1 MSNYT
6 KTTNFTLKD
15 SLPPADPAKVVRGSE
30 FDVEF
35 DNIATAIAS
44 KADSGSGGGGGLAA
58 VVDDTT
64 PQLGGNLDVNGNSIV
79 SASNGNIALSPNGSG
94 TVIIDGLT
102 YPSTDGTDGQAL
114 TTDGAGALSFT
125 AVISDVV
132 DDTSPELGGD
142 LNLNTNNITGVG
154 EINTDGDVT
163 INTDTF
169 KVDISTSRVGILNA
183 TPDVSLDIGSA
194 TDAMHIPSGTTAQRP
209 TSPSEGYIRYNS
221 DEKAFEGYT
230 DKWGNI
236 EAVKDSTYYKKHFD
250 GMELIAHR
258 GFRTQFPQ
266 NTLLAMSSALSSG
279 ADSLECDVQVSSDGV
294 LYLFHDT
301 TVDALTNG
309 TGTFTTLSS
318 STINS
323 LQFDALSG
331 TYFEDEPIP
340 TFADFLTLAK
350 RSNTYVYPEIKK
362 YRTQADIT
370 LIVNA
375 IVAAGMEDRCLL
387 QSFVYSDLE
396 YVRNINSNIALG
408 FLGSSTTQATYE
420 GHIDDLQNLGRAS
433 LLWNYSSL
441 LSTPAIITYARD
453 RNVDIGTWTVNSD
466 VDATNLLDLGVTKI
480 MSDITLGGR

>member
-6 KTTNFTLKD
+6 KTTNFKLKD
-15 SLPPADPAKVVRGSE
+15 DLSSGDPAKVVRGSE

-58 VVDDTT
+58 VVDDPS
-64 PQLGGNLDVNGNSIV
+64 PQLGGNLDL
-79 SASNGNIALSPNGSG
+79 SN
-94 TVIIDGLT
+94 
-102 YPSTDGTDGQAL
+102 
-114 TTDGAGALSFT
+114 
-125 AVISDVV
+125 
-132 DDTSPELGGD
+132 
-142 LNLNTNNITGVG
+142 NNITGTG
-154 EINTDGDVT
+154 EITTTGDVT

-183 TPDVSLDIGSA
+183 TPDVTLDVGSA

-209 TSPSEGYIRYNS
+209 ATPSEGYIRYNS

-309 TGTFTTLSS
+309 TGTFTALSS
-318 STINS
+318 STINT
-323 LQFDALSG
+323 LQFDELSG

-350 RSNTYVYPEIKK
+350 RNNAYVYPEIKK

-433 LLWNYSSL
+433 LLWSYSSL

-480 MSDITLGGR
+480 MSDVTLGGR